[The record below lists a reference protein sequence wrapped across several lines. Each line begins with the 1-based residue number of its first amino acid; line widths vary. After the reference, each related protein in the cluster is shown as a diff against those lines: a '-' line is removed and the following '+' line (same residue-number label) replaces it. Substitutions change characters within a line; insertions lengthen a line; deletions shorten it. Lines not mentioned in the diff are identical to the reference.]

1 MNRSFLIKCAKMAT
15 LTLLASAL
23 SLGAIVPAFAQNQA
37 ASNDSEAPG
46 FVENVVATPGDGEV
60 RLVWD
65 AATDNV
71 GVTGYSVFYGTTSVV
86 QAYLDLPEGGD
97 PSEIQY
103 DEVIDLENVLET
115 TVDDLQ
121 NDTLYYFAVIAVDSA
136 GNESL
141 EYSEEVSATPV
152 AATAQDDGNPPTV
165 VSAVASRC
173 TTVELTFSEQV
184 VFPETN
190 PGTAFT
196 IEDFDTLEF
205 LPVQNV
211 TESPMDNTLT
221 LTTASMNEGAQYRLT
236 VGTAIHDDFE
246 NRMVSGAS
254 DTAVFTGVACPD
266 EPEITT
272 PVEETPPTD
281 AVDANAPK
289 LESVEII
296 NSTELQLT
304 FNEEVVFPEFDTVI
318 PTEDD
323 TTEPVD
329 PRLALFSIFDS
340 EKNPLEVMTVE
351 QVENNPT
358 ILILTTAEH
367 TEGMDYFVSVTGL
380 LDVDGN
386 ATTGDFKSSAAY
398 SMATQEEATSDTLA
412 PEDVKNLAS
421 GVLDML
427 VSLSWESGLNSA
439 GDLVDHYLYV
449 STDGGNTYEKKTN
462 LGKDA
467 TSYSFEGGVQG
478 QAYLFKV
485 VAVDANGNQSEGVIT
500 TAMLPETGPALGLL
514 AVASLLGGAGL
525 SRKKKNGVVW

>member
-37 ASNDSEAPG
+37 ASEDSEVPG

-60 RLVWD
+60 HLSWD

-196 IEDFDTLEF
+196 IEDFDTL
-205 LPVQNV
+205 
-211 TESPMDNTLT
+211 T

-246 NRMVSGAS
+246 NPMVSGTS

-266 EPEITT
+266 E
-272 PVEETPPTD
+272 
-281 AVDANAPK
+281 
-289 LESVEII
+289 
-296 NSTELQLT
+296 
-304 FNEEVVFPEFDTVI
+304 
-318 PTEDD
+318 
-323 TTEPVD
+323 
-329 PRLALFSIFDS
+329 
-340 EKNPLEVMTVE
+340 
-351 QVENNPT
+351 
-358 ILILTTAEH
+358 
-367 TEGMDYFVSVTGL
+367 
-380 LDVDGN
+380 
-386 ATTGDFKSSAAY
+386 
-398 SMATQEEATSDTLA
+398 
-412 PEDVKNLAS
+412 
-421 GVLDML
+421 
-427 VSLSWESGLNSA
+427 
-439 GDLVDHYLYV
+439 
-449 STDGGNTYEKKTN
+449 
-462 LGKDA
+462 
-467 TSYSFEGGVQG
+467 
-478 QAYLFKV
+478 
-485 VAVDANGNQSEGVIT
+485 
-500 TAMLPETGPALGLL
+500 
-514 AVASLLGGAGL
+514 
-525 SRKKKNGVVW
+525 